1 MIAVNIQAVRG
12 GGLSQFDIFGER
24 LARPEGKCWS
34 DGFAGTAVALG
45 ADVKLAIA

>member
-24 LARPEGKCWS
+24 LARLEGKRS
-34 DGFAGTAVALG
+34 GHGLAGAAVALG
-45 ADVKLAIA
+45 ADINLAIT

>member
-12 GGLSQFDIFGER
+12 GGLNQFDIFGEW
-24 LARPEGKCWS
+24 LARPEGKRWS

-45 ADVKLAIA
+45 ADVNLAIA